1 MESKVSGFLKEAM
14 APVIQN
20 NIMAPAL
27 KRSFPAHLPLITEI
41 NKAHV
46 MMLLERGIIDTETA
60 AALARAI
67 LDLQEEGPDAFVL
80 NPALED
86 SYFNYEA
93 KLIDTIGADVGGRV
107 HIGRSRNDLKAT
119 LDRMRARDAALTIM
133 SDLIDLRL
141 ALVKQG
147 KAHASVVAPGYT
159 HLQPAQP
166 ITFGYYLLGVAH
178 GIERDY
184 QRISECYERINMSPL
199 GAAAIAGTS
208 FPIDRVGTAGA
219 LGFEGV
225 VPHAQD
231 AIATRDTVIE
241 LLWACTMLAQT
252 IGRMA
257 QDFYVMTTY
266 EFGTLD
272 LPDSV
277 AITSSIM
284 PQKKNMAVLEN
295 LKGRV
300 ASMTGALV
308 TAITA
313 YKAVPYS
320 HVQDG
325 NMDSMRWTWDALDD
339 ATAMVPVAALVAER
353 AVPSRE
359 RMLELVTGNFSTV
372 TDLADTLVRK
382 SGLSFREAHHVVGRV
397 VRIAMTEGMKA
408 DGITSDILARASLE
422 TLGREADLSPDDL
435 SAALDPARTMEEK
448 AGTGGPASTDIARM
462 AGDLEKHISD
472 DIDILDKRRARI
484 EGAAEKLSADFEQLA
499 GRIHG

>member
-14 APVIQN
+14 APVIQK

-27 KRSFPAHLPLITEI
+27 ERSFPAHLPLITEI

-46 MMLLERGIIDTETA
+46 MMLLERGIIDAKTA
-60 AALARAI
+60 EVLARAV
-67 LDLQEEGPDAFVL
+67 LDLQSKGPDAFLL

-93 KLIDTIGADVGGRV
+93 KLIDMIGADVGGRI

-119 LDRMRARDAALTIM
+119 LDRMRARRAALAM
-133 SDLIDLRL
+133 MGDLIELRS

-147 KAHASVVAPGYT
+147 IAYASVVAPGYT

-166 ITFGYYLLGVAH
+166 VTFGYYLLGIAH

-199 GAAAIAGTS
+199 GAAAVAGTS
-208 FPIDRVGTAGA
+208 FPIDRKATAEA
-219 LGFEGV
+219 LGFDGV

-231 AIATRDTVIE
+231 AIATRDTVTE
-241 LLWACTMLAQT
+241 LLWACTMLSQT

-266 EFGTLD
+266 EFRTLD

-325 NMDSMRWTWDALDD
+325 NMDSMRWVWDALDD
-339 ATAMVPVAALVAER
+339 AEAMVPVATLVAET

-359 RMLELVTGNFSTV
+359 RMLELVKANFSTV
-372 TDLADTLVRK
+372 TDLADTLVKK

-397 VRIAMTEGMKA
+397 VRIAMAEGLKA
-408 DGITSDILARASLE
+408 DAITSDILTRASME

-448 AGTGGPASTDIARM
+448 AGTGGPASADIARM
-462 AGDLEKHISD
+462 SGDLKERIN
-472 DIDILDKRRARI
+472 IDSKILTSRSAKI
-484 EGAAEKLSADFEQLA
+484 EQATHKLAEDFERLA
-499 GRIHG
+499 GGADG